1 MRSQV
6 AGAPAGTQIAI
17 LDIDA
22 AFRNIP
28 LLPSHKPYT
37 VIQCEEGQFY
47 IDHVVCFGIASG
59 VGLQGAVMD
68 ALVDV
73 LEALGIGPNE
83 KWVDDLINF
92 RYPISEL
99 SPGVYVY
106 GHDIDDIFDLSCQ
119 LRVPW
124 SAKKSGRHGTV
135 GIYLG
140 FLWNML
146 EKSVSLPEEKRVK
159 YLAKI
164 RDALDA
170 LEGGRK
176 MPGKVA
182 ISLAGTLSHI
192 AFVYPQGRAYLSNL
206 YAFVASFGPRPS
218 EFISRWP
225 PRSVISD
232 LHWWREVLGIPGI
245 KRTLHA
251 RGKPRDLDIWVD
263 ASTDWGIGVVVGQA
277 RAAWRWAVP
286 LSEWKREGRDIGWA
300 EMVAVELVVRHLE
313 QLGMENADILVRSDN
328 SGIIGAFQRGRSR
341 NFQVNNSIRR
351 TEAIC
356 MAMNLWITL
365 QYVTSANN
373 RADPV
378 SRGIPDARLASLPI
392 KFELPCELSPFLVL
406 DA

>member
-1 MRSQV
+1 M
-6 AGAPAGTQIAI
+6 AGAPVGTQIAI
-17 LDIDA
+17 LDVDA

-37 VIQCEEGQFY
+37 VVQCEEGKFY
-47 IDHVVCFGIASG
+47 IDHVVCFGVASG

-92 RYPISEL
+92 RYPISEVA
-99 SPGVYVY
+99 PGVYVY
-106 GHDIDDIFDLSCQ
+106 GHDIDDIFDLSHQ

-124 SAKKSGRHGTV
+124 SAKKSGRHGTT

-140 FLWNML
+140 FLWDLL
-146 EKSVSLPEEKRVK
+146 ERSVSLPEEKRAK

-164 RDALDA
+164 ADALNT
-170 LEGGRK
+170 LEGGSK
-176 MPGKVA
+176 MPCKMA
-182 ISLAGTLSHI
+182 ITLAGTLSHI
-192 AFVYPQGRAYLSNL
+192 AFVYPHGRAYLTNL

-218 EFISRWP
+218 DFLSRWP
-225 PRSVISD
+225 PKSLISD
-232 LHWWREVLGIPGI
+232 LRWWHTTLGTPGI
-245 KRTLHA
+245 KRALRA

-263 ASTDWGIGVVVGQA
+263 ASTDWGIGIVIGQA

-286 LSEWKREGRDIGWA
+286 LEEWRREGRDIGWA
-300 EMVAVELVVRHLE
+300 EMVALKLAVRYLE
-313 QLGMENADILVRSDN
+313 QLGMENADVLVRSDN
-328 SGIIGAFQRGRSR
+328 SGVIGAFQRGRSR

-356 MAMNLWITL
+356 IALNLWIRP
-365 QYVTSANN
+365 QYVTSSDNH
-373 RADPV
+373 ADPV
-378 SRGIPDARLASLPI
+378 SRGVPDARLASLPI
-392 KFELPCELSPFLVL
+392 RFELPGELWPFLIL

>member
-1 MRSQV
+1 MQV
-6 AGAPAGTQIAI
+6 ASAPAGTQIAI

-28 LLPSHKPYT
+28 ILPSHKAYT
-37 VIQCEEGQFY
+37 VVQCEEGQFY
-47 IDHVVCFGIASG
+47 IDHVVCFGITSG

-68 ALVDV
+68 ALVDI
-73 LEALGIGPNE
+73 LEAFSIGPNE

-92 RYPISEL
+92 RYPISKL

-106 GHDIDDIFDLSCQ
+106 GHDIDDIFDLSHQ

-124 SAKKSGRHGTV
+124 SAKKSGRHGTT

-140 FLWNML
+140 FLWNMV
-146 EKSVSLPEEKRVK
+146 EKSASLPEEKRVK

-164 RDALDA
+164 SDALDS

-176 MPGKVA
+176 MPCKVA

-192 AFVYPQGRAYLSNL
+192 AFVYPQGRAYLTNL

-218 EFISRWP
+218 EFLSRWP
-225 PRSVISD
+225 PKSVISD
-232 LHWWREVLGIPGI
+232 LCWWRDVLGTPGI
-245 KRTLHA
+245 KRTLRA
-251 RGKPRDLDIWVD
+251 RGEPRDLDIWVD
-263 ASTDWGIGVVVGQA
+263 ASTDWGIGIVVGQS
-277 RAAWRWAVP
+277 RAAWRWAAP
-286 LSEWKREGRDIGWA
+286 LEEWKREGRDIGWA
-300 EMVAVELVVRHLE
+300 EMVAIELAVRFLE
-313 QLGMENADILVRSDN
+313 QSRMENADVLVHSDN
-328 SGIIGAFQRGRSR
+328 SGVIGAFERGRSR

-356 MAMNLWITL
+356 RAANLWIRL
-365 QYVTSANN
+365 QYVASLNN

-378 SRGIPDARLASLPI
+378 SRGVLDARLDPLPI
-392 KFELPCELSPFLVL
+392 NFELPSELAPFLVL